1 MFTMNSLSMLGFKV
15 WIGRAMSVS
24 KHRKMLLLLSFIIQQ
39 SFFIFVVEQWRSC
52 LIMVVPNF
60 WDVLCCVFS
69 FLWLF
74 FHGAWMPLVDWV
86 HLALLQR
93 LGDKWSKFQQAKHLS
108 LGFCFVLW
116 CCYRCKLMKRMFM
129 I

>member
-1 MFTMNSLSMLGFKV
+1 
-15 WIGRAMSVS
+15 
-24 KHRKMLLLLSFIIQQ
+24 MLLLLSFIIQQ
-39 SFFIFVVEQWRSC
+39 SSFIFVVEQWRSC

-108 LGFCFVLW
+108 LGFCFVL
-116 CCYRCKLMKRMFM
+116 
-129 I
+129 